1 MRIRVQSPSSP
12 KFIAPV
18 PARLGGGRWL
28 LLATG
33 LCLFG
38 GVAFAEAAPP
48 SARGAKAAGKA
59 RARKPPPPTAATSE
73 EPGDPPAPA
82 ADAEPEAPA
91 RPVPPTP
98 SAGVPAPET
107 PAPAPEPGAGARS
120 PVLSAEAL
128 RARYDQLR
136 DDVFRA
142 RARREV
148 VEKVLFSTKVSLSL
162 TWEAN
167 RHYVLEKAEV
177 RLDGTRLWDASL
189 RPVTEAPITLAERPV
204 APGAHVLSVRLEV
217 RSRDQAALGY
227 VSEQSFALS
236 LPEGKATKVG
246 ISVDEEGSLPSYNPD
261 IEIEIEN

>member
-1 MRIRVQSPSSP
+1 MRKRVQPASSP
-12 KFIAPV
+12 NVIAPV
-18 PARLGGGRWL
+18 PARLGGGGWL
-28 LLATG
+28 LMATS
-33 LCLFG
+33 LCLLG

-59 RARKPPPPTAATSE
+59 RVRKAPPPASTSE

-91 RPVPPTP
+91 HPAPPTP
-98 SAGVPAPET
+98 SAGDPAPAT

-189 RPVTEAPITLAERPV
+189 RPVTDAPITLAERPV

-217 RSRDQAALGY
+217 RSREQAALGY

-246 ISVDEEGSLPSYNPD
+246 ISVDEEGSLPSYNPE